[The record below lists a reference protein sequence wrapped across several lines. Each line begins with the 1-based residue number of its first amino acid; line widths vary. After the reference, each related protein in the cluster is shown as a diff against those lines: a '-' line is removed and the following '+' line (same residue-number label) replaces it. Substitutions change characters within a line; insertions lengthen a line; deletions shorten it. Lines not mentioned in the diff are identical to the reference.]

1 MKKEWVK
8 PEIRFTT
15 DPGMLLGCLYE
26 VYGQEKKSVL
36 AGKNIRHTM
45 IFPFLSGCWQITQKA
60 ISGIWNDYISGS
72 GMNMKRNR
80 KTGVCTAGPGDP
92 GGCQKRRRWRLI
104 SFEKA
109 KQGKRIFKRVSGP

>member
-15 DPGMLLGCLYE
+15 DLDIILGCLYE

-45 IFPFLSGCWQITQKA
+45 IFPFLRMLANNAEGDIRDLERLHQRL
-60 ISGIWNDYISGS
+60 WNEYEKEPEKQVFVQQGQEILAAV
-72 GMNMKRNR
+72 R
-80 KTGVCTAGPGDP
+80 KGED
-92 GGCQKRRRWRLI
+92 GG
-104 SFEKA
+104 
-109 KQGKRIFKRVSGP
+109 

>member
-15 DPGMLLGCLYE
+15 DPDIILGCLYE

-45 IFPFLSGCWQITQKA
+45 IFPFLRMLANNAEGDIRDLELLHQRL
-60 ISGIWNDYISGS
+60 WNEYEKEPEKQVFVQQCQEILEAA
-72 GMNMKRNR
+72 R
-80 KTGVCTAGPGDP
+80 KEED
-92 GGCQKRRRWRLI
+92 GG
-104 SFEKA
+104 
-109 KQGKRIFKRVSGP
+109 

>member
-15 DPGMLLGCLYE
+15 DPDIILGCLYE

-45 IFPFLSGCWQITQKA
+45 IFPFLRMLANNTQGD
-60 ISGIWNDYISGS
+60 IRDLERLHQRLWNEYEKELEKQVFVQQGQEILAAV
-72 GMNMKRNR
+72 R
-80 KTGVCTAGPGDP
+80 KGED
-92 GGCQKRRRWRLI
+92 GG
-104 SFEKA
+104 
-109 KQGKRIFKRVSGP
+109 

>member
-15 DPGMLLGCLYE
+15 DPDIILGCLYE

-45 IFPFLSGCWQITQKA
+45 IFPFLRMLANNAEGDIRDLELLHQRL
-60 ISGIWNDYISGS
+60 WNEYEKEPKKQVFVQQGQEILAAV
-72 GMNMKRNR
+72 R
-80 KTGVCTAGPGDP
+80 KGED
-92 GGCQKRRRWRLI
+92 GG
-104 SFEKA
+104 
-109 KQGKRIFKRVSGP
+109 

>member
-15 DPGMLLGCLYE
+15 DPDIILGCLYE

-45 IFPFLSGCWQITQKA
+45 IFQFLRMLANNAEGDIRDLERLHQRL
-60 ISGIWNDYISGS
+60 WNEYEIG
-72 GMNMKRNR
+72 RAH
-80 KTGVCTAGPGDP
+80 V
-92 GGCQKRRRWRLI
+92 
-104 SFEKA
+104 
-109 KQGKRIFKRVSGP
+109 

>member
-15 DPGMLLGCLYE
+15 DSDIILGCLYE

-45 IFPFLSGCWQITQKA
+45 IFPFLRMLTNNAEGDIRDLERLHQRL
-60 ISGIWNDYISGS
+60 WNEYEKEPEKQVFVQQGQEILAAV
-72 GMNMKRNR
+72 R
-80 KTGVCTAGPGDP
+80 KGED
-92 GGCQKRRRWRLI
+92 GG
-104 SFEKA
+104 
-109 KQGKRIFKRVSGP
+109 